1 MGGANQYKIAVGGL
15 QIPLYFCRH
24 AAIALVDQLL
34 VEGLGQGVVASL
46 FASSTPRA
54 SSSPLK

>member
-34 VEGLGQGVVASL
+34 VEGLGQGL
-46 FASSTPRA
+46 
-54 SSSPLK
+54 SPA